1 MPGAAV
7 EKGADNVPD
16 ILINQP
22 VYMNYGR
29 VALDAL
35 MAVILIFVITSD
47 PVAKSDLDNKQ
58 FLHVHEVPIY
68 IKHDIPVGDIW
79 AKAQLATGLKTD
91 EEKLAEFKKHL
102 AVECLTIELHPLC
115 KCVADSGTSTI
126 QTKNCLLQNP
136 QPSVTSDWN
145 VGTVS
150 SAMILWFVASLATS
164 VGTLP
169 FIETYMTRLPDT
181 TVTIIQYNKW
191 LVATY
196 CILVVCSLV
205 LPIITTA
212 AMFQGKAKWMESLMN
227 MLMWSACAL
236 ISLGVYNYKTVACF
250 MGYSVDDKSDHQGV
264 LKNWQ
269 RASVNNFILYVHL
282 LVSAPAIAMILHM
295 TQQWTEYSTIINTT
309 LVLSTIFA
317 VDAFSAEMSNYWSSH
332 AQDSAPKPHE
342 TPHDGSTDK
351 KISNM
356 HMRLGLIRM
365 FAWVINVVMILL
377 LFTLAY
383 PIEVEHQKTNSA
395 IFVVIVV
402 AYGAVFL
409 APDLVREF
417 TDRVS
422 FNSIQFRL
430 YGDCVVR
437 AMTLFFVWRA
447 SVVERE

>member
-1 MPGAAV
+1 
-7 EKGADNVPD
+7 
-16 ILINQP
+16 
-22 VYMNYGR
+22 
-29 VALDAL
+29 
-35 MAVILIFVITSD
+35 
-47 PVAKSDLDNKQ
+47 
-58 FLHVHEVPIY
+58 
-68 IKHDIPVGDIW
+68 
-79 AKAQLATGLKTD
+79 
-91 EEKLAEFKKHL
+91 
-102 AVECLTIELHPLC
+102 
-115 KCVADSGTSTI
+115 
-126 QTKNCLLQNP
+126 
-136 QPSVTSDWN
+136 
-145 VGTVS
+145 
-150 SAMILWFVASLATS
+150 
-164 VGTLP
+164 
-169 FIETYMTRLPDT
+169 
-181 TVTIIQYNKW
+181 
-191 LVATY
+191 
-196 CILVVCSLV
+196 
-205 LPIITTA
+205 
-212 AMFQGKAKWMESLMN
+212 
-227 MLMWSACAL
+227 
-236 ISLGVYNYKTVACF
+236 
-250 MGYSVDDKSDHQGV
+250 
-264 LKNWQ
+264 
-269 RASVNNFILYVHL
+269 VHL

-342 TPHDGSTDK
+342 TTHDESTGK